1 MNKSVVRRLTLHAM
15 LLQAVFWFGICAYF
29 AFMVTTLI
37 DHGWS
42 QSAAAGLMTAMSVIV
57 ILIQPVYGFL
67 SDRYF
72 SEKKLSVAML
82 ALGVVFFSLMPFS
95 LNSGNRTLVVVN
107 MIAITVTG
115 AQVGSLMDAWIVG
128 LKQEYQSINY
138 GMIRGI
144 GSFAYALSAQIMG
157 AITVDFGH
165 SARIWIASAA
175 FLAAVFIALAFRPA
189 RHERD
194 NQTKGKNSG
203 QLSGMEALKIVFSS
217 KPYCLLLGV
226 SFLLLLNNITMTTVI
241 QILVRDFGG
250 TAAQM
255 GTTTAIM
262 AVSEVPCMF
271 LMAFVM
277 KKIGHKKLLIFCS
290 VVYTIRMF
298 VTAAVG
304 SINALIYVQ
313 ILQGVTYAV
322 LLPVSISYLSQII
335 DRRVR
340 STAVTTYGAL
350 TSSLTAVLG
359 NLITS
364 SFLAAGRGAQGALV
378 FFGFS
383 ALLGFFLALYGTI
396 RGIW

>member
-1 MNKSVVRRLTLHAM
+1 MSKTEVRRLTLHAM

-42 QSAAAGLMTAMSVIV
+42 QSSAAGMMTAMSVIV
-57 ILIQPVYGFL
+57 IVIQPVYGYI
-67 SDRYF
+67 SDNYL
-72 SEKKLSVAML
+72 SEKKLSIILL
-82 ALGVVFFSLMPFS
+82 ALGVASFLLMPFS
-95 LNSGNRTLVVVN
+95 LNSGSRTLVVVN
-107 MIAITVTG
+107 MIAITMTG
-115 AQVGSLMDAWIVG
+115 TQVSSLMDAWIVG

-138 GMIRGI
+138 GMIRGT

-157 AITVDFGH
+157 AITVEFGH
-165 SARIWIASAA
+165 NARIWIASAA
-175 FLAAVFIALAFRPA
+175 FLAAVFIALTFRPA
-189 RHERD
+189 ARGIG
-194 NQTKGKNSG
+194 TKENNTG
-203 QLSGMEALKIVFSS
+203 QLSGTEALRIVFSS

-255 GTTTAIM
+255 GTTSAIM

-290 VVYTIRMF
+290 ITYTIRMF
-298 VTAAVG
+298 ITAAVG

-313 ILQGVTYAV
+313 LLQGISYAV
-322 LLPVSISYLSQII
+322 LLPVSMSYLSRII
-335 DRRVR
+335 DGRVR

-359 NLITS
+359 NFITS
-364 SFLAAGRGAQGALV
+364 SFLASGHSAQSALV

-396 RGIW
+396 KKIW